1 MPEIHAARRER
12 AQQKVAEAGADA
24 ALITS
29 APNVRYLTGLASSNA
44 ALLLPADG
52 QAVLATDSR
61 YALAAGRDCPELEL
75 VVERF
80 IEPRLA
86 AEAAARGLRTLAFE
100 AHEMTVERH
109 VELAARAEVVTT
121 VPFGRKI
128 EELRTVKD
136 PSELELLAAACR
148 ISAQAL
154 ADVFVLIR
162 PGVTERRLAAALDA
176 RMADLGA
183 ERPAFDTIVASG
195 PNGAIPH
202 HAPTDRPLRR
212 GDLVTVDFGAV
223 YGGYHADMTRT
234 VALGEPAGWQREIYE
249 LVAVAHRAGIEAAQP
264 GADVGDVDA
273 AARDLI
279 RDAGHGE
286 HFGHGL
292 GHGVGLE
299 VHEAP
304 MIGYARTGK
313 LADRVPVTIEPGVY
327 LPGRGGV
334 RIEDVLVVGAGGT
347 GLITT
352 TTRELLVLLP
362 GDGNVATTND
372 LKNGMTLNLDGQLW
386 TVVEFQHVK
395 PGKGGAFVRTKL
407 KNIASGKV
415 VDRTFNAGVKVD
427 VATVDKRDMQ
437 YLYREGSD
445 FVFMD
450 MTDFDQPRI
459 PADVVGDAANY
470 LLEEQTVT
478 VAFNDGT
485 PLYVDMPAAVEL
497 TISQTDPGVQGDRST
512 GGTKPATLE
521 TGAQIQVPLFISTG
535 EKVKVDTRTGQYLG
549 RA

>member
-1 MPEIHAARRER
+1 MPEIHAARRDR
-12 AQQKVAEAGADA
+12 AREKAAETGADA

-29 APNVRYLTGLASSNA
+29 GPNVRYLTGLASSNA

-52 QAVLATDSR
+52 PAVLATDSR
-61 YALAAGRDCPELEL
+61 YALAAERDCGKDPDLEL
-75 VVERF
+75 IVERF
-80 IEPRLA
+80 VEPRLA

-109 VELAARAEVVTT
+109 AELAAAEGVTT

-128 EELRTVKD
+128 EEMRTVKE
-136 PSELELLAAACR
+136 PQELELLAAACR

-154 ADVFVLIR
+154 ADVFVQIR

-176 RMADLGA
+176 RMAGLGA

-212 GDLVTVDFGAV
+212 GDLITMDFGAV

-249 LVAVAHRAGIEAAQP
+249 LVAAAQRAAIEAAKP
-264 GADVGDVDA
+264 GADIGDVDA

-304 MIGYARTGK
+304 MIGYSRTGK
-313 LADRVPVTIEPGVY
+313 LADRVPVTVEPGVY

-334 RIEDVLVVGAGGT
+334 RIEDVLVVGVGGT
-347 GLITT
+347 RLITT

-362 GDGNVATTND
+362 GDGTWPPR
-372 LKNGMTLNLDGQLW
+372 MT
-386 TVVEFQHVK
+386 
-395 PGKGGAFVRTKL
+395 
-407 KNIASGKV
+407 
-415 VDRTFNAGVKVD
+415 
-427 VATVDKRDMQ
+427 
-437 YLYREGSD
+437 
-445 FVFMD
+445 
-450 MTDFDQPRI
+450 
-459 PADVVGDAANY
+459 
-470 LLEEQTVT
+470 
-478 VAFNDGT
+478 
-485 PLYVDMPAAVEL
+485 
-497 TISQTDPGVQGDRST
+497 
-512 GGTKPATLE
+512 
-521 TGAQIQVPLFISTG
+521 
-535 EKVKVDTRTGQYLG
+535 
-549 RA
+549 